1 MYMHKRE
8 KIKNLARLILCITA
22 FCATVPV
29 FAADNSCEDEESVV
43 NPALALCST
52 HVYNIGQ
59 TQNPSGS
66 ADKETMKEV
75 IALKTT
81 IMTQQMYKQYEYL
94 ESMIKRFKTQLE
106 KAVLTTKLQS
116 AGAGTDSSSSSS
128 SGGSFSVKNKNS
140 YIVLD
145 SAKDCNLESGTES
158 VLQCVL
164 SNVSMVLSAVDEG
177 KNAEARRQLQKDIE
191 VANQWGKTHGFS
203 VPTSCNSMSGA
214 SAIRNCA
221 YALRP
226 AISNAIDEYKRKN
239 RTITKE

>member
-1 MYMHKRE
+1 
-8 KIKNLARLILCITA
+8 
-22 FCATVPV
+22 
-29 FAADNSCEDEESVV
+29 
-43 NPALALCST
+43 
-52 HVYNIGQ
+52 
-59 TQNPSGS
+59 
-66 ADKETMKEV
+66 MKEV

-106 KAVLTTKLQS
+106 KAVLNAKLES
-116 AGAGTDSSSSSS
+116 AGAGTGNSSSSSS
-128 SGGSFSVKNKNS
+128 SGSSSVKNKNS

-164 SNVSMVLSAVDEG
+164 SNISMVLSAVDEG
-177 KNAEARRQLQKDIE
+177 KNSEAKRQLQKDIE
-191 VANQWGKTHGFS
+191 VAQQWGKSYNFA

-226 AISNAIDEYKRKN
+226 AISNAIDEKKKKN
-239 RTITKE
+239 RTVTKE

>member
-1 MYMHKRE
+1 MLV
-8 KIKNLARLILCITA
+8 KNRSILLSCLFLATLVVGNC
-22 FCATVPV
+22 
-29 FAADNSCEDEESVV
+29 FAASNGCEDEDNDAIHPE
-43 NPALALCST
+43 LALCST
-52 HVYNIGQ
+52 HVYNIG
-59 TQNPSGS
+59 
-66 ADKETMKEV
+66 ETENRNSEAERQYMKEV

-106 KAVLTTKLQS
+106 KAVLNAKLES
-116 AGAGTDSSSSSS
+116 AGAGTGNSSSSSS
-128 SGGSFSVKNKNS
+128 SGSSSVKNKNS

-177 KNAEARRQLQKDIE
+177 KNSEAKRQLQKDIE
-191 VANQWGKTHGFS
+191 VAQQWGKSYNFA

-239 RTITKE
+239 RTVTKE

>member
-1 MYMHKRE
+1 MHR
-8 KIKNLARLILCITA
+8 KIEDFVRSILCVA
-22 FCATVPV
+22 ALCAPAAV
-29 FAADNSCEDEESVV
+29 FGADNSCDNEENMV

-59 TQNPSGS
+59 TQNPSESG
-66 ADKETMKEV
+66 DREMMKEV

-81 IMTQQMYKQYEYL
+81 IMTQQMFKQYEYL

-128 SGGSFSVKNKNS
+128 SSGSSSSAKNKNS

-145 SAKDCNLESGTES
+145 SAKDCNLEYGTES

-191 VANQWGKTHGFS
+191 VAEQWGKSHGFT
-203 VPTSCNSMSGA
+203 VPTVCNSMSGA
-214 SAIRNCA
+214 QAIRNCA

-239 RTITKE
+239 RTLTKE

>member
-1 MYMHKRE
+1 MLV
-8 KIKNLARLILCITA
+8 KNRSILLSCLLLATLVVGNC
-22 FCATVPV
+22 
-29 FAADNSCEDEESVV
+29 FAASNGCEDEDNDAIHPE
-43 NPALALCST
+43 LALCST
-52 HVYNIGQ
+52 HVYNIGE
-59 TQNPSGS
+59 TTNPKDE
-66 ADKETMKEV
+66 AERQYVKEV
-75 IALKTT
+75 VALKTT
-81 IMTQQMYKQYEYL
+81 VMTQQMYKQYEYL

-128 SGGSFSVKNKNS
+128 SGASSSVKNKNS
-140 YIVLD
+140 YVILD

-191 VANQWGKTHGFS
+191 VANQWGKSYGFT
-203 VPTSCNSMSGA
+203 VPTACNSMSGA
-214 SAIRNCA
+214 QAIRNCA

>member
-59 TQNPSGS
+59 TQNPSGG

-94 ESMIKRFKTQLE
+94 EAIVKRLKTQLE
-106 KAVLTTKLQS
+106 KAVLTAKLKA
-116 AGAGTDSSSSSS
+116 AGADSGDKSSSSYSS
-128 SGGSFSVKNKNS
+128 MDVSTKSNDKYV
-140 YIVLD
+140 VLD
-145 SAKDCNLESGTES
+145 GAVNCNNEKGTTLS
-158 VLQCVL
+158 VYECLQNNL
-164 SNVSMVLSAVDEG
+164 DLVLSALENNKTGDAKKQLSSDILSASRWDVKTDDICKSLSS
-177 KNAEARRQLQKDIE
+177 KNNMTNCVYDLRRRIT
-191 VANQWGKTHGFS
+191 VAADNYEIKHLPQSKQ
-203 VPTSCNSMSGA
+203 
-214 SAIRNCA
+214 
-221 YALRP
+221 
-226 AISNAIDEYKRKN
+226 
-239 RTITKE
+239 